1 VLSSRLVRKVL
12 DVVKD
17 GLVDLEKLSKRFQ
30 DRIDE
35 KSKMLNGIDVRRLKR
50 TNMWGIREM
59 LTEKPAKHGVP

>member
-30 DRIDE
+30 DRIDK
-35 KSKMLNGIDVRRLKR
+35 KSKMLNGIDVHRLKR
-50 TNMWGIREM
+50 TNMWGIHEM